1 MVGSFCP
8 TRRITVI
15 KDSRYRKLQGFIMQ
29 VVSELVKIPNNQ
41 NPTVEYIESE
51 LTKRNINPLRWAI
64 VHVSDKIYTVSVAN
78 LKE

>member
-1 MVGSFCP
+1 
-8 TRRITVI
+8 
-15 KDSRYRKLQGFIMQ
+15 MQ
-29 VVSELVKIPNNQ
+29 VIAEIVEIPNNHH
-41 NPTVEYIESE
+41 PSTEYIEKE